1 MLNVFEMCW
10 NLLKYVKIC
19 WNMSNVLKCIKC
31 VAICQMCWNVQ
42 NVLQYVKCF
51 PLTYWNQFLICER
64 IQKSATGY
72 SPPLK
77 EGRAAF
83 LKCFFSVSFFIFLCK
98 KWIFLLINAG
108 ESLYKQFFRRN
119 VQNGPFVTHCVNIYW
134 RPWGRACVSFAR
146 RRNFRN
152 MISSVVWP

>member
-1 MLNVFEMCW
+1 MFWMFLKCVEMCW

-64 IQKSATGY
+64 IQKSVTVY

-83 LKCFFSVSFFIFLCK
+83 LKCFFSVRFWYF
-98 KWIFLLINAG
+98 
-108 ESLYKQFFRRN
+108 
-119 VQNGPFVTHCVNIYW
+119 CVKNWFSYSST
-134 RPWGRACVSFAR
+134 RERAC
-146 RRNFRN
+146 
-152 MISSVVWP
+152 ISSSLGGMFRMAPSLPTV